1 MVDNLLHWICDL
13 PMMMLEFGSWLTQP
27 LPYINLSPL
36 ACFGIAGISAIIIAE
51 LVRLFVGG

>member
-1 MVDNLLHWICDL
+1 MENLFDWVIHLPLVFVD
-13 PMMMLEFGSWLTQP
+13 FYAWLTTD

-36 ACFGIAGISAIIIAE
+36 ALFSFAGLTALVVIL